1 MDDDQSIG
9 VIYVEDD
16 NDVRIGGVQA
26 LELAGLSV
34 SGFAS
39 VETALWDPTDR
50 SLVAHGSQVMYLV
63 FPDST
68 PTGDARLPPDQRPPA
83 G

>member
-1 MDDDQSIG
+1 MGDDQSIG

-26 LELAGLSV
+26 LELAGFSV

-39 VETALWDPTDR
+39 VETASWVRIAPTCR
-50 SLVAHGSQVMYLV
+50 SSWSA
-63 FPDST
+63 T
-68 PTGDARLPPDQRPPA
+68 CACAARAALNGCPICA
-83 G
+83 GWIRICR

>member
-1 MDDDQSIG
+1 MGDDQSIG

-26 LELAGLSV
+26 LELAGFSV

-39 VETALWDPTDR
+39 VETASGVR
-50 SLVAHGSQVMYLV
+50 SLRHAIRRGLRRAS
-63 FPDST
+63 
-68 PTGDARLPPDQRPPA
+68 ARQERP
-83 G
+83 

>member
-1 MDDDQSIG
+1 MSDDQSIG

-26 LELAGLSV
+26 LELAGFSV

-39 VETALWDPTDR
+39 VETAAA
-50 SLVAHGSQVMYLV
+50 SV
-63 FPDST
+63 F
-68 PTGDARLPPDQRPPA
+68 ARHAIRRGLRRAAARQERP
-83 G
+83 